1 MRTDH
6 FWEPL
11 LTLLFL
17 SFSLLFFLP
26 LKTSPESPRSYF
38 KPAHPR
44 MTALPLPTMLWRLDI
59 EMRQLHHSVVPKA
72 GRLTCWLSCSVRS
85 ESLSACSLLC
95 FCFVFFCCVFCS
107 PPSGRTSCAPG
118 LFQCGVPLVHTSP
131 GLHPCDSARAIA
143 SFSILTTCHCH
154 HCLLSQPSFRV
165 PIINFISVCTSF
177 PYL

>member
-1 MRTDH
+1 MCLSHQCGKVRAILQRSLMRTDH

-17 SFSLLFFLP
+17 SLSLLFFLP
-26 LKTSPESPRSYF
+26 LKTSPESPRNYF

-44 MTALPLPTMLWRLDI
+44 MTALPLPMMLWRIDI

-95 FCFVFFCCVFCS
+95 FCFLLLCF
-107 PPSGRTSCAPG
+107 
-118 LFQCGVPLVHTSP
+118 LFS
-131 GLHPCDSARAIA
+131 
-143 SFSILTTCHCH
+143 
-154 HCLLSQPSFRV
+154 SFRQDKLCSR
-165 PIINFISVCTSF
+165 FLSVWGSLSSHF
-177 PYL
+177 SRSPSL